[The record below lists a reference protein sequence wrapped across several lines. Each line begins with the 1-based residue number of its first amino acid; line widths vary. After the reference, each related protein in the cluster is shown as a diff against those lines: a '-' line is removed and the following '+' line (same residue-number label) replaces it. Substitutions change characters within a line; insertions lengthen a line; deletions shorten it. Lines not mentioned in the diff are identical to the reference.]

1 MQWYAGRYMVW
12 GLKTGNK
19 IIKCYFLP
27 NLILKATVPSFKVK
41 HAATINLVMSHGQAV
56 REQAGV
62 L

>member
-1 MQWYAGRYMVW
+1 MVW